1 MEEISEEIPRISSND
16 VENKA
21 GDEKMSNK
29 NTNKKKL
36 KGLIKRMKSLVTFIE
51 RHFDISDEEI
61 LTQLIRLKTFIKVL
75 ESRLGKKEKFKV
87 ID

>member
-16 VENKA
+16 VRSKA

-29 NTNKKKL
+29 KTNKKKL

-51 RHFDISDEEI
+51 RNFDISDEEI
-61 LTQLIRLKTFIKVL
+61 LTPLIRLKTFIKVL

>member
-16 VENKA
+16 VRSKA

-29 NTNKKKL
+29 KTNKKKL

-51 RHFDISDEEI
+51 RNFDISDEEI
-61 LTQLIRLKTFIKVL
+61 LTPLIRLKTFLKVL
-75 ESRLGKKEKFKV
+75 KSRLGKKEKFKV